1 MEIKQIDFDT
11 AFLNAPLEET
21 IYMKQPNGFHV
32 GNPNTVC
39 KLNKAIYGLK
49 QASRQWNKLLDAFMN
64 KLGYKSLQTDSCIYI
79 KRSKSNQ
86 LMILCLYVDDTV
98 VAYQK
103 EDEAEW
109 LHDKRIISDSFT
121 IKDLGDCEWILNMKV
136 TRDRNNSTIT
146 LSQEAYIK
154 RLLNQFGMN
163 DSLPVVNPSKY
174 GDFTLPL
181 DGSKPILLD
190 KAQHDLY
197 RSIVG
202 ALMYAANTTRVDITH
217 VVGQL
222 SRSAAA
228 PCEHHLEAAKHIL
241 RYLKGTTSLGL
252 SFGSNNITNSPQ
264 FFSLVAYSD
273 ANWGGDLDGRKSTT
287 GTIIKFNGDV
297 ISWLSKKQQ
306 TVALSSAEAE
316 YMALSATTCELLWY
330 QMWIQEVFNIK
341 LIGSI
346 YCDNQAAIHLS
357 SNDGIHGRS
366 KHIDIRHH
374 FIRDHVRNKTIVVK
388 YVNTKEQ
395 QADLLT
401 KMLGTSLFVPFREQ
415 LMDVC

>member
-1 MEIKQIDFDT
+1 MKSVKLLLSIAASHNMEIKQIDFDT
-11 AFLNAPLEET
+11 VFLNAPLEET

-39 KLNKAIYGLK
+39 KLHKAIYGLK

-98 VAYQK
+98 AAYQK
-103 EDEAEW
+103 ENEAEW
-109 LHDKRIISDSFT
+109 LHDKRIISDSFA

-136 TRDRNNSTIT
+136 TRDRNNRTIT

-190 KAQHDLY
+190 KAKHDLY
-197 RSIVG
+197 RSITG
-202 ALMYAANTTRVDITH
+202 ALMYAANTTRVDITN

-222 SRSAAA
+222 SRSVAA
-228 PCEHHLEAAKHIL
+228 PCEHHLEAVKHIL
-241 RYLKGTTSLGL
+241 RYLKGTISLGL

-264 FFSLVAYSD
+264 SFSLVAYSD

-306 TVALSSAEAE
+306 TVAISSAEAE
-316 YMALSATTCELLWY
+316 YMALSATTCELL
-330 QMWIQEVFNIK
+330 
-341 LIGSI
+341 
-346 YCDNQAAIHLS
+346 
-357 SNDGIHGRS
+357 
-366 KHIDIRHH
+366 
-374 FIRDHVRNKTIVVK
+374 
-388 YVNTKEQ
+388 
-395 QADLLT
+395 
-401 KMLGTSLFVPFREQ
+401 
-415 LMDVC
+415 